1 MRRKE
6 EEGWA
11 SIWHARIHLKTRA
24 ERRGTMLPLSLQRP
38 LVSSR
43 LALKKEEE
51 DGEEDGAERRMM
63 TMIVKMRMV
72 MREQLTC

>member
-1 MRRKE
+1 M
-6 EEGWA
+6 
-11 SIWHARIHLKTRA
+11 
-24 ERRGTMLPLSLQRP
+24 PLSLQRP

-51 DGEEDGAERRMM
+51 EDGEEDGAERRMM
-63 TMIVKMRMV
+63 TTIVKMRMV